1 MYTLYGQYGTRSTA
15 AEMVLAESEL
25 TYELREIDITENEH
39 KAPEYLAINPRGT
52 IPALVDD
59 DGTTICET
67 IAIMLYLTDKHDLS
81 HLAPPPTDPL
91 RGKCLDWLVYHA
103 TEVQEPVKRSY
114 YPHRHALR
122 TNDVNGIRKAANE
135 TFLQRWQVIE
145 NHLRKNGTFHLSD
158 SFSIVDLYLLA
169 TETYSSKLVQG
180 AFPAIKECVRKT
192 SDRPLITAILEKHKV
207 GVENFQSLR
216 AYRW

>member
-52 IPALVDD
+52 IPAL
-59 DGTTICET
+59 
-67 IAIMLYLTDKHDLS
+67 
-81 HLAPPPTDPL
+81 
-91 RGKCLDWLVYHA
+91 
-103 TEVQEPVKRSY
+103 EPVKRSY

-135 TFLQRWQVIE
+135 TFLQRWQVID
-145 NHLRKNGTFHLSD
+145 NHLRKNGPFHLSD
-158 SFSIVDLYLLA
+158 RFSIVDLYLLA